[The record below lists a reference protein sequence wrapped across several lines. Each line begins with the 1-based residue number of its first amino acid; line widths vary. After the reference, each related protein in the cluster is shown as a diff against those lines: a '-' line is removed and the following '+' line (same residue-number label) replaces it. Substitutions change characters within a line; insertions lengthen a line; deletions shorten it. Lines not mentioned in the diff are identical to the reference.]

1 MTDLVVF
8 LGAIAVIGAAGV
20 GVGMLV
26 ARRLDRWTAARD
38 AAHDEERG
46 GDDRSDPEA

>member
-1 MTDLVVF
+1 VTEFAVF
-8 LGAIAVIGAAGV
+8 LGAIAVIAAAGV

-38 AAHDEERG
+38 AAHDEEHG
-46 GDDRSDPEA
+46 GDDGSDTRA